1 MDHGSS
7 SEEVDDLARA
17 LFHRAD
23 STNVW
28 GDVDECI
35 RFFFRRE
42 AARRLQ
48 QQRYKK
54 SAERL

>member
-1 MDHGSS
+1 MAGET

-28 GDVDECI
+28 GAVDECI
-35 RFFFRRE
+35 RLFFRRE

-48 QQRYKK
+48 QERYKR
-54 SAERL
+54 SDAGL